1 MLRLDINLV
10 FTIINLLVLYF
21 LMKKF
26 LFKPVN
32 NIIAQR
38 EEAIKKQFDDA
49 DEAQKKAD
57 DLKKQYEDS
66 LVNAKE
72 DSAKLVQEAREKAR
86 VEYDRIVKSADEEV
100 TKRMQ
105 KAEET
110 IQEEKNKSIRSMQ
123 SEIQN
128 LVVAAASKVVGD
140 RYLLNT
146 ARSFMTILS
155 QKWVKRNDTDSN

>member
-38 EEAIKKQFDDA
+38 EEAIKKQFDEA

-66 LVNAKE
+66 LAPFRKKRTSLFAVCSLKF
-72 DSAKLVQEAREKAR
+72 
-86 VEYDRIVKSADEEV
+86 RI
-100 TKRMQ
+100 
-105 KAEET
+105 
-110 IQEEKNKSIRSMQ
+110 
-123 SEIQN
+123 
-128 LVVAAASKVVGD
+128 
-140 RYLLNT
+140 LLL
-146 ARSFMTILS
+146 R
-155 QKWVKRNDTDSN
+155 QQVR

>member
-49 DEAQKKAD
+49 GETQKKAD
-57 DLKKQYEDS
+57 ELKKEYEAS
-66 LVNAKE
+66 LANAKE
-72 DSAKLVQEAREKAR
+72 DSAKLVQDAREKAR

-100 TKRMQ
+100 TKKLQ

-110 IQEEKNKSIRSMQ
+110 IQEEKNKSIRNMQ

-128 LVVAAASKVVGD
+128 LVVAAASKVVGEQV
-140 RYLLNT
+140 
-146 ARSFMTILS
+146 SPEQS
-155 QKWVKRNDTDSN
+155 QKLYDDFIAEMGETK

>member
-1 MLRLDINLV
+1 MLRIDINLV

-32 NIIAQR
+32 NIIAKR

-49 DEAQKKAD
+49 DEAKKQAD
-57 DLKKQYEDS
+57 EIKKQYEAS
-66 LVNAKE
+66 LADAKE
-72 DSAKLVQEAREKAR
+72 ESAKIVQESKDKAR

-100 TKRMQ
+100 TKRLQ

-110 IQEEKNKSIRSMQ
+110 IAEEKAKSLRAMEA
-123 SEIQN
+123 EIEG
-128 LVVAAASKVVGD
+128 LVVAAASKVVGEKVSVE
-140 RYLLNT
+140 N
-146 ARSFMTILS
+146 S
-155 QKWVKRNDTDSN
+155 QKLYDDFLAEMGEK

>member
-86 VEYDRIVKSADEEV
+86 VESDRIVKSADEEV

-105 KAEET
+105 KA
-110 IQEEKNKSIRSMQ
+110 
-123 SEIQN
+123 
-128 LVVAAASKVVGD
+128 
-140 RYLLNT
+140 
-146 ARSFMTILS
+146 
-155 QKWVKRNDTDSN
+155 

>member
-32 NIIAQR
+32 NIIAKR
-38 EEAIKKQFDDA
+38 EEAIQ
-49 DEAQKKAD
+49 
-57 DLKKQYEDS
+57 KQYNDANEAKAQANELKTQYEAS
-66 LVNAKE
+66 LAGAKE

-86 VEYDRIVKSADEEV
+86 VEYDRIVKSADDEV
-100 TKRMQ
+100 TKKMQ

-110 IQEEKNKSIRSMQ
+110 IEEEKRKSLRSMQ
-123 SEIQN
+123 DQIED
-128 LVVAAASKVVGD
+128 LVVAAATKVVGEQVNAENSHKLYD
-140 RYLLNT
+140 DFIAEMGET
-146 ARSFMTILS
+146 
-155 QKWVKRNDTDSN
+155 K

>member
-123 SEIQN
+123 SEI
-128 LVVAAASKVVGD
+128 
-140 RYLLNT
+140 
-146 ARSFMTILS
+146 
-155 QKWVKRNDTDSN
+155 

>member
-57 DLKKQYEDS
+57 ELKK
-66 LVNAKE
+66 
-72 DSAKLVQEAREKAR
+72 

-110 IQEEKNKSIRSMQ
+110 IQEEKNKSLRSMQ

-140 RYLLNT
+140 QV
-146 ARSFMTILS
+146 SPEHS
-155 QKWVKRNDTDSN
+155 QKLYDDFIAEMGETK

>member
-66 LVNAKE
+66 LANAKE

-110 IQEEKNKSIRSMQ
+110 IQEESIRSMQ

-140 RYLLNT
+140 QV
-146 ARSFMTILS
+146 SPEHS
-155 QKWVKRNDTDSN
+155 QKLYDDFIAEMGETK

>member
-57 DLKKQYEDS
+57 DLKKQYEVPS
-66 LVNAKE
+66 
-72 DSAKLVQEAREKAR
+72 Q
-86 VEYDRIVKSADEEV
+86 
-100 TKRMQ
+100 MQ
-105 KAEET
+105 KR
-110 IQEEKNKSIRSMQ
+110 I
-123 SEIQN
+123 
-128 LVVAAASKVVGD
+128 
-140 RYLLNT
+140 LLNLF
-146 ARSFMTILS
+146 RK
-155 QKWVKRNDTDSN
+155 QERKQE

>member
-1 MLRLDINLV
+1 
-10 FTIINLLVLYF
+10 
-21 LMKKF
+21 MKKF

-105 KAEET
+105 ET

-140 RYLLNT
+140 QV
-146 ARSFMTILS
+146 SPEHS
-155 QKWVKRNDTDSN
+155 QKLYDDFIAEMGETK

>member
-49 DEAQKKAD
+49 QEA
-57 DLKKQYEDS
+57 KKQAEDVKQQYEAS
-66 LVNAKE
+66 LANAKE
-72 DSAKLVQEAREKAR
+72 DSAKLVQEAKEKAR
-86 VEYDRIVKSADEEV
+86 TEYDRIVKSADEEV
-100 TKRMQ
+100 AKRLQ

-110 IQEEKNKSIRSMQ
+110 IQEEKAKSLRNMEA
-123 SEIQN
+123 EIGN
-128 LVVAAASKVVGD
+128 LVVAAATKVVGEKVSVE
-140 RYLLNT
+140 N
-146 ARSFMTILS
+146 S
-155 QKWVKRNDTDSN
+155 QKLYDEFLAEMGEKK

>member
-26 LFKPVN
+26 LFQPVN

-38 EEAIKKQFDDA
+38 EVAIKQQFDDA

-66 LVNAKE
+66 LANAKE

-105 KAEET
+105 KAEELLLHT
-110 IQEEKNKSIRSMQ
+110 NLGIMEIAWKSGYEDVYYFNRVFREKFQCSPAEYRKREKEQE
-123 SEIQN
+123 
-128 LVVAAASKVVGD
+128 
-140 RYLLNT
+140 
-146 ARSFMTILS
+146 
-155 QKWVKRNDTDSN
+155 

>member
-66 LVNAKE
+66 LANAKE
-72 DSAKLVQEAREKAR
+72 DSAKLVQEAR
-86 VEYDRIVKSADEEV
+86 ADEEV
-100 TKRMQ
+100 TRRMQ

-140 RYLLNT
+140 QV
-146 ARSFMTILS
+146 SPEHS
-155 QKWVKRNDTDSN
+155 QKLYDDFIAEMGETK

>member
-38 EEAIKKQFDDA
+38 EEAIKKQLDDA

-66 LVNAKE
+66 LANAKE

-140 RYLLNT
+140 QV
-146 ARSFMTILS
+146 SPEHS
-155 QKWVKRNDTDSN
+155 QKLYDDFIAEMGETK

>member
-66 LVNAKE
+66 LANAKE

-86 VEYDRIVKSADEEV
+86 VEYDRIVKSAEKKLQRECRRQ
-100 TKRMQ
+100 KRQ
-105 KAEET
+105 FRKKRISLSAVCSLKYR
-110 IQEEKNKSIRSMQ
+110 I
-123 SEIQN
+123 
-128 LVVAAASKVVGD
+128 
-140 RYLLNT
+140 LLLLQQ
-146 ARSFMTILS
+146 AR
-155 QKWVKRNDTDSN
+155 

>member
-66 LVNAKE
+66 LANAKE

-128 LVVAAASKVVGD
+128 LVVAAASKVVI